1 MTFFL
6 NRLSF
11 IYPIRDF
18 VDKVVANDG
27 VRFDFVEE
35 WVLRIVHL
43 AWVLHLTAFFSQNTQ
58 EPDGYHRPPISL
70 LSSPG

>member
-27 VRFDFVEE
+27 VRFEFIEE
-35 WVLRIVHL
+35 
-43 AWVLHLTAFFSQNTQ
+43 
-58 EPDGYHRPPISL
+58 
-70 LSSPG
+70 